1 MKFRVKKRSIETR
14 GLMTSLER
22 FRLASDY
29 VRTKQIRKLL
39 HIALGATTK
48 SRFLNGPLYL
58 SVEPTSLCNAR
69 CALCP
74 TPSEKLERSSKY
86 FPLNKYKE
94 IIDTTKSSVVHVTF
108 FVAGDPF
115 INENLCKMIGYATR
129 NGLRTFVSTN
139 GTLLNRQT
147 IRELLETNLDELY
160 ICLDGARKESHEI
173 YKRGTNFE
181 LICANIR
188 ALTSEKRQRKKPFP
202 YIFIQTLITR
212 YNEDELDDI
221 VKLGKKLGVD
231 GVFFKTFSIE
241 KGYDEN
247 LAQEFMPRKRR
258 LSRYEIVN
266 GRVKMQEERNLDCQ
280 YTRTAL
286 VLCDGRLALCPYD
299 FNGEYGVRNAFSE
312 NIVKLW
318 KSEKYDNIRKRMKRK
333 EFEMCK
339 EMCGGRS
346 KRNS

>member
-1 MKFRVKKRSIETR
+1 MKFRVKKRPIESR

-29 VRTKQIRKLL
+29 VKTKQIRKLF

-74 TPSEKLERSSKY
+74 TPSEKLERSSIY

-115 INENLCKMIGYATR
+115 INENLCKMIRYATR

-202 YIFIQTLITR
+202 HIFIQTLITR

-247 LAQEFMPRKRR
+247 LAQEFIPRKRR

-266 GRVKMQEERNLDCQ
+266 GRVKMQEERNLECQ
-280 YTRTAL
+280 YTRTAF

-299 FNGEYGVRNAFSE
+299 FNGEYDVRNAFSE